1 MANILLPQILD
12 VSTLLVVVVVVAVDV
27 SVLIASFPVVA
38 FAEVDE
44 IVVVFSSGEC
54 ASNTADFL
62 MASSSTKTEVVVL
75 PPFL

>member
-12 VSTLLVVVVVVAVDV
+12 VSTLLFVVVVAVDV
-27 SVLIASFPVVA
+27 SILIASFPVVA

-54 ASNTADFL
+54 ASNTADFF
-62 MASSSTKTEVVVL
+62 MAPSSTKTEAVVL